1 MVDLNLRTT
10 KIKIVK
16 RYSIFFIFCIFS
28 AKTPFAFESSRIK
41 NLADRMEESLLE
53 ESSLPRISELSEF
66 ITEQEA
72 YLVQRAYV
80 KRQKKRSTLG
90 YKGAFF
96 NIESRQ
102 KFKINRPLSG
112 ILLSGC
118 VFNDGQIISLD
129 NYPGLRLEIELGFR
143 LRQSIKSSLSK
154 SFEMEPGWFE
164 LIPVIEMPQIF
175 FESLKGIRGVDLI
188 AANVAASCWLEGPPI
203 LEFDFSKLDRLEI
216 QMFLNGNSIEKVYGN
231 QVGGQKNALSWLISH
246 LLSLGM
252 TLEKGDILLTGKLG
266 RIHPPT
272 KGQYVVKF
280 GSLSRLSFSITE

>member
-1 MVDLNLRTT
+1 MDDFNPRHITV
-10 KIKIVK
+10 KIIK

-28 AKTPFAFESSRIK
+28 AKTPYAFESSHIQ
-41 NLADRMEESLLE
+41 NLVDLMEESLLK
-53 ESSLPRISELSEF
+53 ESSLPRISGLSEF
-66 ITEQEA
+66 ITEREA

-102 KFKINRPLSG
+102 KFKINRPMSG

-118 VFNDGQIISLD
+118 VFNDGQAISLN

-154 SFEMEPGWFE
+154 SFEMEPGWFD

-175 FESLKGIRGVDLI
+175 FESLEEIEEVDLI
-188 AANVAASCWLEGPPI
+188 AANVAASCWLEGAPI
-203 LEFDFSKLDRLEI
+203 SEFDFSKLDGLEI

-231 QVGGQKNALSWLISH
+231 QVGGQKNALFWLISH

-266 RIHPPT
+266 RIHMPT

-280 GSLSRLSFSITE
+280 GSLNKLSFSITE